1 MTVHAEHFLLF
12 LPSFTVFSS
21 VFLLILSETHFFWD
35 DIECQWKYTYIYFY
49 IYIYIYI
56 YMEGITHQNMIW
68 AETVVNQNL
77 LKNKIP
83 EILPHWRP
91 NLYCGLAW
99 FIWWPLK
106 SQWISGGVGPTASHS
121 SSILCLSVTVCV
133 SVNNDK
139 LMKSKKLLG
148 IWWRRQLLSS
158 RKLV

>member
-21 VFLLILSETHFFWD
+21 VCFTDTKWKTFLLRWHWMPM
-35 DIECQWKYTYIYFY
+35 KV
-49 IYIYIYI
+49 YIYI

-77 LKNKIP
+77 LKNKIL

-91 NLYCGLAW
+91 NLYCGLTW
-99 FIWWPLK
+99 FIWLPLK

-121 SSILCLSVTVCV
+121 SSMLCLSVTVCV

-139 LMKSKKLLG
+139 LISKKLLG

-158 RKLV
+158 RKWV